1 MVTFKSADKAQTGES
16 DPILT
21 RLANEDTVPW
31 YRKPNL
37 RLLYF
42 LLFPT
47 CMGIELTSGF
57 DSQLINALQIVPSW
71 IAYFDNPQGAIKGII
86 AASYSL
92 GAILS
97 LPFVVGQYI
106 VARLI
111 LGFGIPTC
119 IVSASSL
126 IGELSYPKERPVL
139 TSLFNVSYFI
149 GQLLAAGIT
158 FGTNN
163 IMSDYGWR
171 IPSWLQMVPS
181 LLQITTV
188 FLIPESPRWLIA
200 KERHEEA
207 FDILAKYHAEG
218 DRESEFVKA
227 EFAQLQTTISLELE
241 NSKRSYKDLIR
252 TSGNRRR
259 MLISTMLGLFTQWSG
274 NTRRSTHIPV
284 ISYFLGDILQAIGQ
298 TESIFKQKIN
308 VAIAAWSLVNGTI
321 ASLLVK
327 RFRRR
332 VMYILC
338 TCSLLLVYI
347 GWTISMKFAIDA
359 QNAGTLNSAAGGAVL
374 FFIFAYSPCYNLG
387 YNALT
392 YTYMVEI
399 WPYAERSRGIAYF
412 QLWGRLAS
420 FFTTFVNPI
429 GLQNASWRYL
439 ISYVVFLSYEI
450 CFVYFFFPETFG
462 RSLEELAFLFEDK
475 TLADQAVH
483 AVEKAVGLNGEA
495 ANGAKDG
502 SSEVRKEVRIA
513 TCNSW
518 QSLPNLSTKTDH
530 QVTCSTRGLP
540 VLPGLVTNITVM
552 AQHLVFHGTLI
563 HCLGLDELEI
573 IENALINI
581 SPDGIISDLLRS
593 VSRESVKQC
602 LATLGLSE
610 SECNAHFLERGQF
623 LVPGFV
629 DTHNHAPQ
637 WAQRGLGQSMHILD
651 WLDNVTFPN
660 EARFLDPEY
669 ARRIY
674 ANCVDGFLQQGITT
688 ASYYGS
694 MHAEATN
701 ILADLCLEKGQR
713 AFVGKCNMNRNAPD
727 YYRDATVD
735 SSLRD
740 TRDCITHIRSIDPEG
755 KLVKH
760 ILTPRFA
767 ITCEDALLAGL
778 GEIART
784 NPDLPIQTHFNEA
797 EQEMSFTRTL
807 FPKFNNEADLY
818 ESFGLLTRRSIL
830 AHCCYVSEYELG
842 RLEQLECGVAHCP
855 ISNMTVGGGFMAA
868 PIREFLRRD
877 IKVGLGTDSGGGF
890 SSSILDAMRQALVA
904 SNAREV
910 MSKGKD
916 KGLAIHE
923 VFYLATLGGARV
935 CCLDEKIG
943 NFATGKEFDA
953 LPTDPMSS
961 KPGVMTMVEEHDST
975 KTVFDKFI
983 MTGDDRNIKKV
994 FVCGRQ
1000 VKS

>member
-1 MVTFKSADKAQTGES
+1 MVFKSAEKAQTGAS

-21 RLANEDTVPW
+21 RLVNEDKVPW

-71 IAYFDNPQGAIKGII
+71 ISFFDDPQGPIKGII

-97 LPFVVGQYI
+97 LPFVGIVNDKFGRRWSIFGGSVIMVIGALIQGLSVHVGQYI

-163 IMSDYGWR
+163 IMSNYAWR

-181 LLQITTV
+181 LVQIS
-188 FLIPESPRWLIA
+188 FIFFIPESPRWLIT

-207 FDILAKYHAEG
+207 YDILAKYHAEG
-218 DRESEFVKA
+218 NRESEFVKA
-227 EFAQLQTTISLELE
+227 EFAQLQTTISIELAHAKK
-241 NSKRSYKDLIR
+241 SMADLVR

-259 MLISTMLGLFTQWSG
+259 LLISTMLGLFTQWSG
-274 NTRRSTHIPV
+274 NTL
-284 ISYFLGDILQAIGQ
+284 ISYYLGDILQAIGQ
-298 TESIFKQKIN
+298 TDSVFKQKLN
-308 VAIAAWSLVNGTI
+308 VALAGWSLVSGTV

-332 VMYILC
+332 VMYLAC
-338 TCSLLLVYI
+338 TCSLLVVYI
-347 GWTISMKFAIDA
+347 SWTISMKYAIDGK
-359 QNAGTLNSAAGGAVL
+359 NSGELNTAAGGAVL

-412 QLWGRLAS
+412 QLWGRLAG

-429 GLQNASWRYL
+429 GLRDAGWRYL

-450 CFVYFFFPETFG
+450 TFVYFFFPETFG
-462 RSLEELAFLFEDK
+462 RTLEELAFLFEDK
-475 TLADQAVH
+475 ALADEAVH
-483 AVEKAVGLNGEA
+483 AVEKAVGINAETGNGVRPY
-495 ANGAKDG
+495 
-502 SSEVRKEVRIA
+502 SS
-513 TCNSW
+513 
-518 QSLPNLSTKTDH
+518 
-530 QVTCSTRGLP
+530 
-540 VLPGLVTNITVM
+540 TNTSAM

-563 HCLGLDELEI
+563 HSLSLNRLEI
-573 IENALINI
+573 IENSLIVI
-581 SPDGIISDLLRS
+581 TPDGIISSL
-593 VSRESVKQC
+593 VKSISKELVRQH
-602 LATLGLSE
+602 LTTLGLSE
-610 SECNAHFLERGQF
+610 PQYDVHFLDRGQF
-623 LVPGFV
+623 LIPGFV

-651 WLDNVTFPN
+651 WLEEVTFPN
-660 EARFLDPEY
+660 EARFRDPEY

-674 ANCVDGFLQQGITT
+674 ASCVDGFLQQGITT

-694 MHAEATN
+694 MHAEATK
-701 ILADLCLEKGQR
+701 ILGDLCLEKGQR

-727 YYRDATVD
+727 YYRDAMVE
-735 SSLRD
+735 SSLSE
-740 TRDCITHIRSIDPEG
+740 TRDCIAHMRKIDPEG
-755 KLVKH
+755 RLIKYV
-760 ILTPRFA
+760 ITPRFA

-778 GEIART
+778 GEIARS

-797 EQEMSFTRTL
+797 EQEMLFTKTL
-807 FPKFNNEADLY
+807 FPAFDNEVDLY
-818 ESFGLLTRRSIL
+818 SHFGLLTKRSIL
-830 AHCCYVSEYELG
+830 AHCCYVSEYELEH
-842 RLEQLECGVAHCP
+842 LKNLECGVAHCP

-868 PIREFLRRD
+868 PVREFLRRD

-910 MSKGKD
+910 MSQGKD
-916 KGLAIHE
+916 KGLSIDE
-923 VFYLATLGGARV
+923 IFYLATLGGARV
-935 CCLDEKIG
+935 CCLGEKIG
-943 NFATGKEFDA
+943 NLVVGKEFDA
-953 LPTDPMSS
+953 LLIDSKSS
-961 KPGVMTMVEEHDST
+961 KPGVMTMLEEHDDT
-975 KTVFDKFI
+975 KTVFNKFI
-983 MTGDDRNIKKV
+983 MTGDDRNIKQV
-994 FVCGRQ
+994 FVRGRQ
-1000 VKS
+1000 VKV

>member
-1 MVTFKSADKAQTGES
+1 MVTFKSAEKAQTGTS

-21 RLANEDTVPW
+21 RLVNEDKVPW
-31 YRKPNL
+31 HRKPNL

-71 IAYFDNPQGAIKGII
+71 IEYFGDPQGPIKGII

-97 LPFVVGQYI
+97 LPFIGMVNDRFGRRWSIFGGSVIMVIGALIQGLSINVGQYI

-139 TSLFNVSYFI
+139 TSLFNVSYFV

-163 IMSDYGWR
+163 IMSNYAWR

-181 LLQITTV
+181 LVQIAFI
-188 FLIPESPRWLIA
+188 FLVPESPRWLIT

-207 FDILAKYHAEG
+207 YDILAKYHAEG
-218 DRESEFVKA
+218 DRESEFVRA
-227 EFAQLQTTISLELE
+227 EFAQLQTTISIELE
-241 NSKRSYKDLIR
+241 HSKKSMVDLVRS
-252 TSGNRRR
+252 SGNRRR
-259 MLISTMLGLFTQWSG
+259 LLISTMLGLFTQWSG
-274 NTRRSTHIPV
+274 NTL
-284 ISYFLGDILQAIGQ
+284 ISYYLGDILEAIGQ
-298 TESIFKQKIN
+298 TSSVFKQKIN

-332 VMYILC
+332 VMYLAC
-338 TCSLLLVYI
+338 TCSLILVYI
-347 GWTISMKFAIDA
+347 SWTITMKYAIDGK
-359 QNAGTLNSAAGGAVL
+359 NSGHLNTAAGSAVL

-412 QLWGRLAS
+412 QLWGRLAG

-429 GLQNASWRYL
+429 GLQNAGWRYL
-439 ISYVVFLSYEI
+439 ISYVVFLAYEI
-450 CFVYFFFPETFG
+450 VFVYFFFPETFG
-462 RSLEELAFLFEDK
+462 RTLEELAFLFEDK
-475 TLADQAVH
+475 ALADEAVH
-483 AVEKAVGLNGEA
+483 AVEKANRLRLGRRPNVNETA
-495 ANGAKDG
+495 G
-502 SSEVRKEVRIA
+502 SI
-513 TCNSW
+513 
-518 QSLPNLSTKTDH
+518 
-530 QVTCSTRGLP
+530 
-540 VLPGLVTNITVM
+540 
-552 AQHLVFHGTLI
+552 FHGTLI
-563 HCLGLDELEI
+563 HCLSLNQLEI
-573 IENALINI
+573 IENGLMIIN
-581 SPDGIISDLLRS
+581 PDGVISDL
-593 VSRESVKQC
+593 VKSIPKELVQQH
-602 LATLGLSE
+602 LTALGLSGPQYE
-610 SECNAHFLERGQF
+610 IYYLERGQF
-623 LVPGFV
+623 LIPGFV

-651 WLDNVTFPN
+651 WLDKVTFPN
-660 EARFLDPEY
+660 EARFRDPAY
-669 ARRIY
+669 ARRVY
-674 ANCVDGFLQQGITT
+674 ASCVDGFLQQGITT

-694 MHAEATN
+694 MHADATK

-727 YYRDATVD
+727 YYRDATVE
-735 SSLRD
+735 SSLSD
-740 TRDCITHIRSIDPEG
+740 TQDCIAHMRRIDPEG
-755 KLVKH
+755 KLVKYV
-760 ILTPRFA
+760 LTPRFA

-778 GEIART
+778 GEIAKS

-797 EQEMSFTRTL
+797 EQEMSFTKTL
-807 FPKFNNEADLY
+807 FPAFDNEVDLY
-818 ESFGLLTRRSIL
+818 GHFGLLTKRSIL

-842 RLEQLECGVAHCP
+842 RLEGLKCGIAHCP

-868 PIREFLRRD
+868 PVRGFLRRGM
-877 IKVGLGTDSGGGF
+877 KVGLGTDSGGGF

-910 MSKGKD
+910 MSSGGD
-916 KGLAIHE
+916 EGLSIDE

-935 CCLDEKIG
+935 CCLDKKIG
-943 NFATGKEFDA
+943 NFAAGKEFDA
-953 LPTDPMSS
+953 LLIDTESS
-961 KPGVMTMVEEHDST
+961 KPGIMTMVEEEDTT
-975 KTVFDKFI
+975 KTIFDKFV

-994 FVCGRQ
+994 FVRGRQ